1 MAQDKAVDT
10 EKYAGSGRV
19 VSALGKASLF
29 YIPGSV
35 LTKMAISKW
44 GENAFNAGHDFGS
57 YGELLS
63 IKGVKG
69 KGLALTLAIGS
80 IAASIYGLV
89 SGWKGA
95 AKGKAQFEELKSQ
108 NGMKDQ
114 AIGGLQTQVVGLQQ
128 EVGAHRSFA
137 EQHAKKQPIG
147 FHVPEPHG
155 NHAEKHASHGE
166 HASHADAVRASQAEA
181 AHEARVH

>member
-19 VSALGKASLF
+19 VSALGSFSLWAV
-29 YIPGSV
+29 PSV
-35 LTKMAISKW
+35 LIGGIFSIP
-44 GENAFNAGHDFGS
+44 
-57 YGELLS
+57 LLKS
-63 IKGVKG
+63 AHIAEDVSQLKG
-69 KGLALTLAIGS
+69 KALATVGGIAALGGLA
-80 IAASIYGLV
+80 YGTF
-89 SGWKGA
+89 SGWRNA

-108 NGMKDQ
+108 NQQKEQ

-155 NHAEKHASHGE
+155 NHAEKHASHAE

-181 AHEARVH
+181 AQAGHVIH